1 MAVKLSRD
9 CDLRLNVSDSTVIL
23 PWSFLDV
30 RSFEEEGKIF
40 QFWPHLA
47 FWSCIRNIRLP
58 FPNMTWIHKVWFEQS
73 SQYQSMV
80 LNPADLRSLLNF
92 DPVFPKRKK
101 KQNSK
106 LLTKNIMWRKFLRTT
121 EQFWFSCKIFTPG
134 FNLKLV
140 TLIWPQLNRRKIEK
154 HWKT

>member
-73 SQYQSMV
+73 SQYQWWLEKFAKFWPSF
-80 LNPADLRSLLNF
+80 S
-92 DPVFPKRKK
+92 KK
-101 KQNSK
+101 KKRNKIVNFWQKILCGGNFLGLRNSFDFHAK
-106 LLTKNIMWRKFLRTT
+106 YSPLVLT
-121 EQFWFSCKIFTPG
+121 
-134 FNLKLV
+134 
-140 TLIWPQLNRRKIEK
+140 
-154 HWKT
+154 